1 MKHIVLLGDSIFD
14 NDSYVG
20 YNELDVPNQLKS
32 LVNNDCR
39 VTNLAVDGHVTSHIV
54 TQLNNLPSDATHLF
68 VSVGGNDALGHL
80 SILNEPI
87 PTIGDAFQ
95 KMYLIGEN
103 FQKAYSEM
111 LDSVLVHKLPTTVC
125 SIYYPKFDAQS
136 LNRVELYLPQ
146 QVIAEQL
153 QQMAMAAE
161 TIFNDIIMYE
171 AFKRNLPLID
181 LRVLCNE
188 DEDFANPIEPSC
200 IGGLKIANKIKEIT
214 MKHDFEKFQELSVVY
229 S

>member
-14 NDSYVG
+14 NGSYVG

-32 LVNNDCR
+32 LVKNDCR
-39 VTNLAVDGHVTSHIV
+39 VTNLAIDGHVTSHIA

-68 VSVGGNDALGHL
+68 VSVGGNDALRHL
-80 SILNEPI
+80 LIFNETVD
-87 PTIGDAFQ
+87 TIGDAFQ

-103 FQKAYSEM
+103 FQKAYSGM

-136 LNRVELYLPQ
+136 LSRVELYLPQ
-146 QVIAEQL
+146 QVNAEQL
-153 QQMAMAAE
+153 QQRAMAAE
-161 TIFNDIIMYE
+161 SIFNDIIMFE
-171 AFKRNLPLID
+171 VFKRNLPLID
-181 LRVLCNE
+181 LRVLCNK
-188 DEDFANPIEPSC
+188 DEDYANPIEPSC

-214 MKHDFEKFQELSVVY
+214 MKHDFEKFQDSSVVY
-229 S
+229 C